1 MARIDTKS
9 LINGD
14 IRSVSRAI
22 SFVENNRSGTE
33 ALLDNI
39 FPKIG
44 RAYRI
49 GVTGPPG
56 AGKSTLVDK
65 LISLI
70 REQEKT
76 VGVISIDP
84 TSPFSGGA
92 LLGDRIRMSRHS
104 GDAGVYIRS
113 MASRGSM
120 GGLAVNAQE
129 AGDILDA
136 AGMDIVIFETV
147 GVGQVELDVAEAADT
162 TVVVLVPESGD
173 EVQAMKSGL
182 MEIADIFV
190 LNKSDR
196 EGADRA
202 FVDLRNILDLK
213 STQDEDWPIEI
224 LQTAAMNNEGIDAV
238 YEKIQSHY
246 QFLQDSGGLLKKRQ
260 RRYERRVEGVVRQHL
275 NQMFWS
281 ADRTEKLTDAIEQIE
296 TIKKSPYKLAQEL
309 IQDLSI

>member
-202 FVDLRNILDLK
+202 FVELRNILDLK

>member
-202 FVDLRNILDLK
+202 FVELRNILDLK

-281 ADRTEKLTDAIEQIE
+281 ANRTEKLTDAIEQIE

>member
-202 FVDLRNILDLK
+202 FVELRNILDLK

-296 TIKKSPYKLAQEL
+296 TIKKSPYKLAKEL